1 MPDNKGSLATPPWDS
16 GKYVSEQMSVK
27 GYRVAANEWDNFIED
42 MVDWPGTSR
51 RFSS

>member
-16 GKYVSEQMSVK
+16 GMYIYQKMREK

-42 MVDWPGTSR
+42 MIDWPGILLAL
-51 RFSS
+51 FY